1 MRDSAPLLSRT
12 RLSFGSDC
20 NTVNDFC
27 GVVLV
32 VVVVVVVVVFVLEF
46 VVVVVVA
53 VRVVGVV
60 VTSIIGA
67 PFLIALIVGRK
78 GAHHAQS

>member
-27 GVVLV
+27 GVVPV
-32 VVVVVVVVVFVLEF
+32 VVVVVVLVVVVVVVFVLEF

-60 VTSIIGA
+60 VSLKLAATLSDA
-67 PFLIALIVGRK
+67 A
-78 GAHHAQS
+78 SS